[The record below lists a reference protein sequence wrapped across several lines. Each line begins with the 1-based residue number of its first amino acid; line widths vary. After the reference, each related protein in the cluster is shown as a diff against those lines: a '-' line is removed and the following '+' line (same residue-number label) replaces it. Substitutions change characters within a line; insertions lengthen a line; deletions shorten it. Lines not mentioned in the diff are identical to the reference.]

1 MKLPI
6 ALLAACGLTIVV
18 PPTTHAFDPDSK
30 PAAKKPASLDE
41 EVLKGLGLDP
51 VKEDLPAKDAK
62 KEKPAANDEL
72 DKELLKGLTEGEDI
86 GAAGDPLV
94 RIGRRMQQAGELI
107 GGNNSGE
114 ETQTLQKHI
123 LEDIE
128 RLIKQARQQQ
138 QQQQQQNSAGQQ
150 QNSKREM
157 VRQSQPSQSRGQQPN
172 QQEGQQSTDRI
183 GKNDVRRPDPGQ
195 VNDMIKS
202 IWGRLPGRAKEEMLW
217 NANDEFLPKYEL
229 EIEEYFKA
237 LVERQQKAG
246 K

>member
-1 MKLPI
+1 MKLI
-6 ALLAACGLTIVV
+6 FTILILSA
-18 PPTTHAFDPDSK
+18 PCAWAYAPEPEK
-30 PAAKKPASLDE
+30 PAAKKPMSLDD

-51 VKEDLPAKDAK
+51 AKDDLPPAKDAK
-62 KEKPAANDEL
+62 KEKAADEL
-72 DKELLKGLTEGEDI
+72 DKELLKGLSEGEDI
-86 GAAGDPLV
+86 GAPGDPLI
-94 RIGRRMQQAGELI
+94 RIGRRMQQAGDLI
-107 GGNNSGE
+107 GQTKSGE

-138 QQQQQQNSAGQQ
+138 QQQQQQQQNASSQQ
-150 QNSKREM
+150 QNGKREM

-172 QQEGQQSTDRI
+172 KQEGQQSTDRV
-183 GKNDVRRPDPGQ
+183 GKNEVHRPDPGQ

-229 EIEEYFKA
+229 QIEEYFKA
-237 LVERQQKAG
+237 LVERQQKSG